1 MDLATVTPLIGF
13 SSFNISVQYTSQ
25 HLIIA
30 IGINDPLYTFLLAKS
45 VLNHYP
51 EAINSNSE

>member
-1 MDLATVTPLIGF
+1 MDLATVTLLIGF